1 MDWVIVLACRVHLDN
16 IDATFSIKVNAMLK
30 IIRLTLKM

>member
-1 MDWVIVLACRVHLDN
+1 MNQVIVLACRVHLDN